1 MGWKLTGIV
10 IDKNFENDLVELF
23 NLLELEDFD
32 LEKETTFESETSEM
46 LQNDNLAIGFFGNG
60 TYISTGVDLMTNDKL
75 LKSASTNLTIIA
87 FYVNDTTSTYC
98 FDFYSKGQYLRKKW
112 VSYADKNIDSSEN
125 FGEFLS
131 AEKKEEDDLEI
142 IFKLI
147 SSLLD
152 KDFYEIEEGE
162 QMFRFIRVKS
172 DSNSKENTQTNGFWK
187 KLFG

>member
-23 NLLELEDFD
+23 NLLELDDFD
-32 LEKETTFESETSEM
+32 LEKETTFEDETSEM
-46 LQNDNLAIGFFGNG
+46 LENDNLAVGFFGNG
-60 TYISTGVDLMTNDKL
+60 TYLSTGVDLMTNDKL
-75 LKSASTNLTIIA
+75 LKNASTNLTILA

-98 FDFYSKGQYLRKKW
+98 FDFYSKGEYLRRKW
-112 VSYADKNIDSSEN
+112 ISYSDENIDSSEN
-125 FGEFLS
+125 FGELLS
-131 AEKKEEDDLEI
+131 AEKEEEDDLDI

-152 KDFYEIEEGE
+152 KGFYEIEEGE
-162 QMFRFIRVKS
+162 QMFRFIKIKV
-172 DSNSKENTQTNGFWK
+172 DNNSNDKTQTKGFWK